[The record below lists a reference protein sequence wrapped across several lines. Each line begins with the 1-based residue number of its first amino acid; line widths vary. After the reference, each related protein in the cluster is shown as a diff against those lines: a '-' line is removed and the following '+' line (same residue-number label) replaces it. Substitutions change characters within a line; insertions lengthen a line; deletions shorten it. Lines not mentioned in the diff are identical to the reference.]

1 MSNLMTSLMTTA
13 STMRAYERAISTV
26 QNNVNNVSTAG
37 YAKQRQLL
45 DAQMFLPDRGFSGGV
60 RAGSIVS
67 YRDQLAEREVQTQ
80 QNRLGYYET
89 HARQLKEIEAN
100 FGLEAAEG
108 IQGAMNRLF
117 SASAAWSINVNN
129 LGLRSDVLER
139 ARGVA
144 EAFNDLSAR
153 LTIRRSVLNDQ
164 IDKATAEVNALAERI
179 RNLNAAIRSDNSPN
193 NDAGVEAQ
201 LMGALEDLSEIVNF
215 QVINERDGSV
225 TVLLGGQVPLVLG
238 DQVFALP
245 DAQSS
250 DPERVTFIGRDG
262 RDITSLL
269 SGGRLGALMK
279 VRNDDLPQYIRQLDA
294 LAANFAD
301 GDTSADPNATGDGAN
316 TILTRGYYYDYSVD
330 PPELKQ
336 GVPLFIFEAGLE
348 GTAGGMKLN
357 PNLRPEMLA
366 ALRGNPPSADPSV
379 TAVTV
384 TSTNGV
390 ALELAA
396 LGTARDPRNPN
407 DLTFIEELAQLV
419 GKVGRDSA
427 DSSIVLDVQEQI
439 TVQAR
444 LFRDELSKV
453 NLDEEAAFLVGYQRA
468 FEANAQLMRVISE
481 LTDVTLQMLR

>member
-1 MSNLMTSLMTTA
+1 MSNLLTSLMTTA
-13 STMRAYERAISTV
+13 DSMRAFERAISTV
-26 QNNVNNVSTAG
+26 QNNVNNVSTTG

-45 DAQMFLPDRGFSGGV
+45 DARMFLPDQGFAGGV
-60 RAGSIVS
+60 RAGSIVN
-67 YRDQLAEREVQTQ
+67 YRDQLAEREVQAQ
-80 QNRLGYYET
+80 QNRLGYYEER
-89 HARQLKEIEAN
+89 ARQLKEIEAS
-100 FGLEAAEG
+100 FGLDASEG

-117 SASAAWSINVNN
+117 SAAAAWSINVNN
-129 LGLRSDVLER
+129 LGLRSDVMER

-164 IDKATAEVNALAERI
+164 IDKAVSEVNALAERI
-179 RNLNAAIRSDNSPN
+179 RNLNAVIRGDNSPN

-201 LMGALEDLSEIVNF
+201 LMGALEELSDIVNF
-215 QVINERDGSV
+215 QAIQERDGSF
-225 TVLLGGQVPLVLG
+225 TILLGGQVPLVLG
-238 DQVFALP
+238 DQRFTLP
-245 DAQSS
+245 NAQSS
-250 DPERVTFIGRDG
+250 DPERVEFLGGDG
-262 RDITSLL
+262 RDITGLL
-269 SGGRLGALMK
+269 GGGRLGALLK
-279 VRNDDLPQYIRQLDA
+279 VRNDDLPQYIRQLDL
-294 LAANFAD
+294 LAKNFAG
-301 GDTSADPNATGDGAN
+301 GDTSADPAATGDGAN
-316 TILTRGYYYDYSVD
+316 TILTGGYYYDYSAD

-357 PNLRPEMLA
+357 PDLRPEMLA
-366 ALRGNPPSADPSV
+366 ALRGDPPGADPSV
-379 TAVTV
+379 TPVTV
-384 TSTNGV
+384 TSSNGV
-390 ALELAA
+390 ALDLAA

-427 DSSIVLDVQEQI
+427 DSSIILDVQRQI

-453 NLDEEAAFLVGYQRA
+453 NLDEEAAFLIGYQRA

-481 LTDVTLQMLR
+481 LTEVTLQMVR